1 MKDLEILL
9 ENKLGQLARL
19 GQLLGEHN
27 ISLEGGGTFTVG
39 EICIAHFLVENAEN
53 AKFILQNNGIKV
65 LGIHYVIMLGLRYD
79 IPGDLVRCCA
89 ELAEAKV
96 EILHRYSDHLNQFIL
111 VVDKPLEGRV
121 IADLWM
127 ETWCGSQEYSSLTTF

>member
-53 AKFILQNNGIKV
+53 AKFILQSNGIKV
-65 LGIHYVIMLGLRYD
+65 LGIHQVIILKLRQD
-79 IPGDLVRCCA
+79 IPGQLGRFCA

-96 EILHRYSDHLNQFIL
+96 KILHQYSDHQNQLIL
-111 VVDKPLEGRV
+111 VVDKP
-121 IADLWM
+121 
-127 ETWCGSQEYSSLTTF
+127 

>member
-65 LGIHYVIMLGLRYD
+65 LGIHQVIILKLRQD
-79 IPGDLVRCCA
+79 IPGQLGRFCA
-89 ELAEAKV
+89 ELADAKV
-96 EILHRYSDHLNQFIL
+96 KILHQYSDQQNQLIL
-111 VVDKPLEGRV
+111 VVDKPLEGKE
-121 IADLWM
+121 IADRWM
-127 ETWCGSQEYSSLTTF
+127 EIWWGGQEYSI